1 MGHVL
6 GTVFRPWRT
15 TQTWWSLCH
24 LCLDLL
30 IATIGFTF
38 VVTMASTA
46 GSLIVLFPLAIV
58 VAWLGMLG
66 THAYAVA
73 ERSRFAALLGTT
85 LHDPAPRAEGRNWW
99 QRFVW
104 RFRTASRWKEVGYAV
119 LHLPLAVITTTTAA
133 TLWAAGA
140 VLLVLPLLVGRFA
153 SGHAQLWLVEVGP
166 GPGVVALSL
175 LGLVVLAVVAPWAT
189 TWLAE
194 LDRAVGRLLL
204 GRSER
209 IEFEERVS
217 ELQTSRAAAV
227 DSAEAERRR
236 IERDLHD
243 GAQQRLIA
251 VAMDLGV
258 ARQAMDTD
266 PDRAREL
273 VSEAHDEVK
282 AALKELRDLVRG
294 IHPVILED
302 RGLDAALS
310 AVVARAGVPVE
321 LRVEVSPRPSPSVES
336 AAYFIVSEALTN
348 VARHADAS
356 RVSVEIVRRRDR
368 LTIVVSDDGVGGA
381 TADGPGTGLR
391 GLRERVA
398 ALDGWIQVVSPVGG
412 PTTVMV
418 EVPCAS

>member
-1 MGHVL
+1 ML
-6 GTVFRPWRT
+6 STVFRPWRT

-46 GSLIVLFPLAIV
+46 GSLIVLFPAAIV

-66 THAYAVA
+66 THAYATV

-99 QRFVW
+99 YRFVW
-104 RFRTASRWKEVGYAV
+104 RFKTASRWKELGYAL
-119 LHLPLAVITTTTAA
+119 LHFPLAVITTTIAS
-133 TLWAAGA
+133 TLWASGV
-140 VLLVLPLLVGRFA
+140 VLLGLPLFVGRFA
-153 SGHAQLWLVEVGP
+153 SGSAQLGFLEVGP
-166 GPGVVALSL
+166 GPGVALLSL

-209 IEFEERVS
+209 VEFEERVS

-258 ARQAMDTD
+258 ARQAMETD
-266 PDRAREL
+266 PGRAKEL

-321 LRVEVSPRPSPSVES
+321 LRVDVSPRPSPSVES

-348 VARHADAS
+348 VARHARAS
-356 RVSVEIVRRRDR
+356 RATVEIVRRRDR

-381 TADGPGTGLR
+381 SRDTGGTGLR
-391 GLRERVA
+391 GLEERVA
-398 ALDGWIQVVSPVGG
+398 ALDGWMQVVSPVGG
-412 PTTVMV
+412 PTTLLV
-418 EVPCAS
+418 EVPCGS

>member
-1 MGHVL
+1 ML
-6 GTVFRPWRT
+6 STVFRPWRT

-24 LCLDLL
+24 LCLDLV

-46 GSLIVLFPLAIV
+46 GSLIVLFPAAIV

-85 LHDPAPRAEGRNWW
+85 LHDPNPKAQGRNWW
-99 QRFVW
+99 YRFIW
-104 RFRTASRWKEVGYAV
+104 RFRTASRWKELGYAL
-119 LHLPLAVITTTTAA
+119 LHLPLAVLTTTTAT
-133 TLWAAGA
+133 TLWAGGV
-140 VLLVLPLLVGRFA
+140 VLLLLPLIVGQFA
-153 SGHAQLWLVEVGP
+153 SGAAEFGLFEIGS
-166 GPGVVALSL
+166 GPGVGLLSV
-175 LGLVVLAVVAPWAT
+175 LGLVVVGIVAPWAT

-209 IEFEERVS
+209 VEFEERVS

-258 ARQAMDTD
+258 ARQAMETD

-321 LRVEVSPRPSPSVES
+321 LRVDVAPRPSPSVES

-348 VARHADAS
+348 VARHSQATRAT
-356 RVSVEIVRRRDR
+356 VEIVRRRDR

-381 TADGPGTGLR
+381 SSASGGTGLR
-391 GLRERVA
+391 GLEERVA
-398 ALDGWIQVVSPVGG
+398 ALDGWMQVVSPVGG
-412 PTTVMV
+412 PTTVLV
-418 EVPCAS
+418 EVPCGS

>member
-1 MGHVL
+1 VV
-6 GTVFRPWRT
+6 GTIFRPWRT
-15 TQTWWSLCH
+15 AQTWWSLCH
-24 LCLDLL
+24 LCLDLV

-46 GSLIVLFPLAIV
+46 GSLIVLFPAAIV

-66 THAYAVA
+66 THAYASV
-73 ERSRFAALLGTT
+73 ERTRFAALLGIT
-85 LHDPAPRAEGRNWW
+85 LRDPAPRAQGRNWW
-99 QRFVW
+99 HRFIW
-104 RFRTASRWKEVGYAV
+104 RFRTASRWKELGYAL
-119 LHLPLAVITTTTAA
+119 LHFPLAMITTLTAT
-133 TLWAAGA
+133 TLWAGGV
-140 VLLVLPLLVGRFA
+140 VLLALPLLVGRFA
-153 SGHAQLWLVEVGP
+153 SGTAQLGFVEVGP
-166 GPGVVALSL
+166 GLGVGLLSI
-175 LGLVVLAVVAPWAT
+175 LGLVVVGIVAPWAT

-209 IEFEERVS
+209 LEFEARVS

-258 ARQAMDTD
+258 ARQAMETD

-321 LRVEVSPRPSPSVES
+321 LRVDVVPRPGPSVES

-348 VARHADAS
+348 VARHAQAT
-356 RVSVEIVRRRDR
+356 RASVEIVRRRDK

-381 TADGPGTGLR
+381 TSAGAGTGLR
-391 GLRERVA
+391 GLEERVA
-398 ALDGWIQVVSPVGG
+398 ALDGWMQVVSPVGG
-412 PTTVMV
+412 PTTLLV
-418 EVPCAS
+418 EVPCGS